1 MYTLYSFISDWVP
14 PKVKEVGKEF
24 NKKELGTSIILS
36 GGLQIDLQVY
46 YQPDEEN
53 IREQRNTDLSFS
65 CLNDQF

>member
-14 PKVKEVGKEF
+14 PKVKEVGKGF

-53 IREQRNTDLSFS
+53 IRE
-65 CLNDQF
+65 

>member
-53 IREQRNTDLSFS
+53 IRE
-65 CLNDQF
+65 